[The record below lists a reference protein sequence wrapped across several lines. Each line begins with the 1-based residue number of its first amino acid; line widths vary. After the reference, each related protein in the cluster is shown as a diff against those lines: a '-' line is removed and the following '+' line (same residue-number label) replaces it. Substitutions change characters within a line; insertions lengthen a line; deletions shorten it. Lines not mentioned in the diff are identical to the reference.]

1 MSGSELQVKP
11 FLSSNPGQGFFAAMR
26 GTVIEHDIKFLVG
39 ISLQQT
45 TKKPNES
52 FTVVT
57 PDRLTFNLSTVN
69 FQGGQQRGGAVAL
82 IFVTETFN
90 LVRFHRQPRLG
101 AINAWIEVFSSTD
114 KTTAFSG
121 GLRYNPITASIFGS
135 NSGSVL
141 LFQ

>member
-26 GTVIEHDIKFLVG
+26 GTVIEHDIKFFVW

-52 FTVVT
+52 STVVT
-57 PDRLTFNLSTVN
+57 QDRLTLNLSTVN

-90 LVRFHRQPRLG
+90 LVRFYRQPRLG
-101 AINAWIEVFSSTD
+101 AIQRLDRSFFIDRQTHC
-114 KTTAFSG
+114 
-121 GLRYNPITASIFGS
+121 IFRR
-135 NSGSVL
+135 VEI
-141 LFQ
+141 QPDHRQ